1 MKPRSNNDEF
11 LRFADS
17 YLRDA
22 FPNPART
29 GCPADQEL
37 QQLAE
42 QPTQATAA
50 VTEHISCCSPCYE
63 RYAELLEQQRASLRL
78 GFFGRLARHW
88 HIRRA
93 RLIWASAAA
102 LVLLCAAVVL
112 IITRS
117 GPKPT
122 AYSAFSIDLSSAS
135 PIRGTGGE
143 PAKREIQVP
152 QETLELSIQLPIGSE
167 EGAYEVSL
175 RSGPNVLW
183 SQVAQAHLIEHVV
196 QLKTRVDL
204 RPFSPGKY
212 DLTVESAGGLRF
224 VQPIQITKPRQ
235 TASRSG
241 WRGRILASV
250 ASRLIS
256 IHLPTWSRETSTS
269 SAITSGDPGQLIAE
283 ADHLAWLGNW
293 PAAAPFYAKAELLAT
308 QSGDA
313 KATIHARVGRIR
325 SQAESMPFAQVSEML
340 AADLENPIV
349 QNDPSCGCSA
359 SLRRDIRI

>member
-1 MKPRSNNDEF
+1 MKPRSNNDEL

-22 FPNPART
+22 FPNPARS

-42 QPTQATAA
+42 QPTQANAA

-122 AYSAFSIDLSSAS
+122 AYSAFSYRSQQRVTNTRYG
-135 PIRGTGGE
+135 RGTG
-143 PAKREIQVP
+143 
-152 QETLELSIQLPIGSE
+152 
-167 EGAYEVSL
+167 
-175 RSGPNVLW
+175 
-183 SQVAQAHLIEHVV
+183 QA
-196 QLKTRVDL
+196 RN
-204 RPFSPGKY
+204 SS
-212 DLTVESAGGLRF
+212 SAGNAGA
-224 VQPIQITKPRQ
+224 KHS
-235 TASRSG
+235 TADR
-241 WRGRILASV
+241 
-250 ASRLIS
+250 
-256 IHLPTWSRETSTS
+256 
-269 SAITSGDPGQLIAE
+269 
-283 ADHLAWLGNW
+283 
-293 PAAAPFYAKAELLAT
+293 K
-308 QSGDA
+308 
-313 KATIHARVGRIR
+313 
-325 SQAESMPFAQVSEML
+325 
-340 AADLENPIV
+340 
-349 QNDPSCGCSA
+349 
-359 SLRRDIRI
+359 